1 MKKLSLLITFIAFL
15 SILPVSS
22 AQEDPLVHKY
32 NEEGLAAL
40 KSNEFGRAIWY
51 FNKAL
56 DLAPANH
63 TIRENLAV
71 SYNNCGLQM
80 EKKGELDKGIGY
92 LKDALRIKPGDMP
105 IKKNLANLYN
115 TKAIALSKEEKWDK
129 AEDVFEKALNLF
141 PSEIDYKKNFS
152 NILLGKAAATYKKKD
167 LRKAKRDA
175 EKSLKYNPLNS
186 DAMVLIGDVHYDLQR
201 LKEAHSWWE
210 KAIKIDPSSSAID
223 QRLAKVKRE
232 YQAEVNLEKLPA
244 EFFEIRFEKELEG
257 YSAYAMR
264 DMLRSMRRKIGQ
276 DFNYFPSYKTIVL
289 VYPEETFRKLT
300 ATPPWISGLY
310 DGKIR
315 LPFMRRLVD
324 KEELE
329 RIIRHEYTHVLVHSL
344 AGGNCPIWFNEGLAQ
359 YEEYKKREPDL
370 NRLKAA
376 LKSNTYI
383 PISALQINL
392 SKKTDK
398 DRVALFYQESYSI
411 IYYIIDRWRLSTIRS
426 ILTRLKRKETIEM
439 IFKKELYMTMEEFEK
454 KWLEYAR
461 KKFR

>member
-1 MKKLSLLITFIAFL
+1 MKNFTAIVVVC
-15 SILPVSS
+15 SILAISPILW

-32 NEEGLAAL
+32 NEEGLDAL
-40 KSNEFGRAIWY
+40 KDNEFGRAIWY

-56 DLAPANH
+56 DLAPSNH

-80 EKKGELDKGIGY
+80 EKKGELDKGINY
-92 LKDALRIKPGDMP
+92 LKDALRIKPGDEH
-105 IKKNLANLYN
+105 IERNLANLYN
-115 TKAIALSKEEKWDK
+115 TKAIKLSKEGEWDK
-129 AEDVFEKALNLF
+129 AEDIFERILNLF

-152 NILLGKAAATYKKKD
+152 SILLGKAASTYKKKD
-167 LRKAKRDA
+167 LHKAKRDA
-175 EKSLKYNPLNS
+175 EKSLRYNPLNS
-186 DAMVLIGDVHYDLQR
+186 DAMVLMGDINYDLQR

-210 KAIKIDPSSSAID
+210 KAMEIDSSSSAIE

-264 DMLRSMRRKIGQ
+264 DILRSVRRTIGQ

-289 VYPEETFRKLT
+289 VYPEETFRELT
-300 ATPPWISGLY
+300 NTPPWISGLY

-344 AGGNCPIWFNEGLAQ
+344 AEGNCPVWLNEGLAQ
-359 YEEYKKREPDL
+359 HEEYKDQEPDL
-370 NRLKAA
+370 KRLEAA
-376 LKSNTYI
+376 LKSNTHI

-392 SKKTDK
+392 SKTTDK
-398 DRVALFYQESYSI
+398 DRVTLFYQESYLI
-411 IYYIIDRWRLSTIRS
+411 VDYIIDRWRLSTIRS
-426 ILTRLKRKETIEM
+426 ILTRLKRKEAIEM
-439 IFKKELYMTMEEFEK
+439 IFKKELYMTMEEFETR
-454 KWLEYAR
+454 WLEYAR
-461 KKFR
+461 KRFR